1 MVRNLL
7 SLKCRRARARLFVCP
22 ALPVPEGQGMTRV
35 TCHGHQLHTC
45 VPSAAGRASRGGQLH
60 PALPCVRRE
69 AALSR
74 CLCPA
79 LDTGTLSLRLG
90 GDLVVLP
97 AAGEP
102 WLDGAAPA
110 WGPAGPQPLHVRG
123 CSWPAVGHGATGAPH
138 RHCWASTGDLGL
150 APGIRD
156 LAPKECPELFPWDKT
171 P

>member
-7 SLKCRRARARLFVCP
+7 SLKCRRARAMLFVCP
-22 ALPVPEGQGMTRV
+22 ALPEGQGMTRV
-35 TCHGHQLHTC
+35 TCHGHQLCTC

-79 LDTGTLSLRLG
+79 LDTGPLSLRLG
-90 GDLVVLP
+90 ADLVVLP

-102 WLDGAAPA
+102 RLDGAAPA

-123 CSWPAVGHGATGAPH
+123 CSWPAVGHKMPPEHPADTAGPARGI
-138 RHCWASTGDLGL
+138 LGL